1 MKFKTSFKKD
11 ETKGTEFSTIIKD
24 YNLIETPTGEKKLI
38 ECGEHDIQEE
48 INSYKDDCD
57 INLLIAKYLN
67 GDTNTGIGTPF
78 TGSDITE
85 IDNDLNSTYQKMEEL
100 KNNPVFDEFM
110 KSDLKITNTNM
121 FEKFNEF
128 IKNKYDKMKETKA
141 EEKEKEEVKA

>member
-1 MKFKTSFKKD
+1 MKFKTSFEKD
-11 ETKGTEFSTIIKD
+11 KTKGSVFTSIMKD
-24 YNLIETPTGEKKLI
+24 YNLIETPAGEKKLI
-38 ECGEHDIQEE
+38 ECGEHDTQEE

-67 GDTNTGIGTPF
+67 GDTTTGIGTPF

-85 IDNDLNSTYQKMEEL
+85 IDNDLNTTYQKMEEL

-110 KSDLKITNTNM
+110 RSDLKITNTNM

-128 IKNKYDKMKETKA
+128 IKNKYDKLKETKA
-141 EEKEKEEVKA
+141 EEKEKKESKE